1 MVTDLLQIAE
11 EVRSCTKCPL
21 HHGRI
26 NAVPGEGADDASIM
40 FIGEGPGFYEDRE
53 GRPFVG
59 PAGKFLEQLLT
70 SINMKRQDVYIANMV
85 KCRPINNRDP
95 LPTEI
100 QECAPYLDRQIEIV
114 NPKIIVTLGRHALS
128 KFFPKESI
136 MRARGK
142 PRKISGDRIVYPIL
156 HPAAALHRQDLRA
169 TIETDF
175 LAIPQLLINA
185 PGDTVTTDESPK
197 QLDLF

>member
-1 MVTDLLQIAE
+1 MTNLQDIAE
-11 EVRSCTKCPL
+11 EVRSCTKCAL
-21 HHGRI
+21 HKGRI
-26 NAVPGEGADDASIM
+26 NAVPGEGTGNASIM

-70 SINMKRQDVYIANMV
+70 SINIKRTEVYIANMV

-95 LPTEI
+95 LPAEI
-100 QECAPYLDRQIEIV
+100 QECSPYLDRQIEIV
-114 NPKIIVTLGRHALS
+114 NPKLVVTLGRHALS
-128 KFFPKESI
+128 KFFPGESI

-142 PRKISGDRIVYPIL
+142 PRKLSDDRIIYPIL

-175 LAIPQLLINA
+175 LTIPELLKNHSSE
-185 PGDTVTTDESPK
+185 PVTTDESPK

>member
-1 MVTDLLQIAE
+1 LTDLQQIVE
-11 EVRSCTKCPL
+11 EVRSCTKCAL
-21 HHGRI
+21 HQGRT
-26 NAVPGEGADDASIM
+26 NAVPGEGTGKASIM
-40 FIGEGPGFYEDRE
+40 FIGEGPGFYEDRQ

-70 SINMKRQDVYIANMV
+70 SINMKRTDVYLANMV

-142 PRKISGDRIVYPIL
+142 PRKISGGRVVCPML
-156 HPAAALHRQDLRA
+156 HPAAALHRQALRA

-175 LAIPQLLINA
+175 
-185 PGDTVTTDESPK
+185 
-197 QLDLF
+197 

>member
-1 MVTDLLQIAE
+1 LTDLQQIAE
-11 EVRSCTKCPL
+11 EVRSCTKCAL
-21 HHGRI
+21 HQGRT
-26 NAVPGEGADDASIM
+26 NAVPGEGAGNSSVM

-59 PAGKFLEQLLT
+59 PAGKFLEQLLK
-70 SINMKRQDVYIANMV
+70 SINMKRTDVYIANMV

-95 LPTEI
+95 LPIEI

-128 KFFPKESI
+128 KFFPNESI

-175 LAIPQLLINA
+175 LTIPELLQST
-185 PGDTVTTDESPK
+185 PSETVPTDESPK
-197 QLDLF
+197 QLNLF